1 MLAFCK
7 CREAPETESF
17 FCGLLRAGQRTR
29 VEQTCRLPS
38 GLLRV
43 RTRLG
48 WASVVSTSGEP
59 LLKMLGI
66 VQHTDEDEAADLER
80 AGEVEAE
87 AEGGVS
93 EATPSPPARPWVF
106 NHAARASS
114 VLAKSKTPIVTV
126 LRPRSV
132 RRNMLG
138 FPRSDPSWGASRMV

>member
-7 CREAPETESF
+7 CRESPETESF

-29 VEQTCRLPS
+29 VEQTRRLPS

-66 VQHTDEDEAADLER
+66 VQHTDEDEVGLY
-80 AGEVEAE
+80 
-87 AEGGVS
+87 
-93 EATPSPPARPWVF
+93 
-106 NHAARASS
+106 
-114 VLAKSKTPIVTV
+114 PIVTLQYSSTTLYQV
-126 LRPRSV
+126 SYHIRWL
-132 RRNMLG
+132 L
-138 FPRSDPSWGASRMV
+138 F